1 MNRKTTIQNTTT
13 RTIMTVTGK
22 HREYLIELMLYYI
35 GTQRKKHG
43 IKIGVDINDI
53 IQENKLSDYWVK
65 EFIDAPTVLHYIK

>member
-1 MNRKTTIQNTTT
+1 
-13 RTIMTVTGK
+13 
-22 HREYLIELMLYYI
+22 MLYYI

>member
-1 MNRKTTIQNTTT
+1 MTI
-13 RTIMTVTGK
+13 ITGK

-65 EFIDAPTVLHYIK
+65 EFIDAPNVLHYQNESHR

>member
-1 MNRKTTIQNTTT
+1 
-13 RTIMTVTGK
+13 MTVTGK

-53 IQENKLSDYWVK
+53 IQENKLSNYWVK
-65 EFIDAPTVLHYIK
+65 EFIDAPTVLH

>member
-1 MNRKTTIQNTTT
+1 MTI
-13 RTIMTVTGK
+13 VTGK

-65 EFIDAPTVLHYIK
+65 EFIDAPNVLHYIK

>member
-1 MNRKTTIQNTTT
+1 MTI
-13 RTIMTVTGK
+13 VTGK
-22 HREYLIELMLYYI
+22 HKEYLIELMLYYI

-65 EFIDAPTVLHYIK
+65 ELIDAPTVLHYIK

>member
-1 MNRKTTIQNTTT
+1 
-13 RTIMTVTGK
+13 MTVTGK

-65 EFIDAPTVLHYIK
+65 KFIDAPTVLHYIK